1 VDISFPVVIL
11 IGWVVLN
18 VIRGAAKAGAE
29 QARRQPK
36 PDSGSGTL
44 PAENPDFLELLRQLE
59 QSRSVPH
66 GRPRRLPAPGDIGY
80 SADDAPE
87 FTEDAESL
95 EAESLEVEVLRPTRE
110 PVSLDAKSVE
120 VARRRR
126 LAAASRERPR
136 TDRDHAE
143 FDARIR
149 AVADQTAAGPPSDVE
164 LARLRQA
171 MIWREVLG
179 PPVSLRTAGDEPTPR

>member
-1 VDISFPVVIL
+1 
-11 IGWVVLN
+11 
-18 VIRGAAKAGAE
+18 
-29 QARRQPK
+29 
-36 PDSGSGTL
+36 
-44 PAENPDFLELLRQLE
+44 
-59 QSRSVPH
+59 
-66 GRPRRLPAPGDIGY
+66 RLPAPGDIGY